1 MSDMK
6 RKTSKDI
13 LAESFRDLAKSRA
26 IDRITIK
33 DIADNC
39 GYSSA
44 TFYRQFKDKYDL
56 IAWDYAGE
64 IGRIMGDIREDGNW
78 HQALIRGAAYYQEHV
93 DYLSNLLNHTSGYES
108 FRRNM
113 TKINYSYLK
122 DYVISITDKPWD
134 NITDKCLML
143 YCYGTVEITCDWILG
158 KINMTTGEL
167 VEVYE
172 RSLPEPLHYCLL

>member
-13 LAESFRDLAKSRA
+13 LAESFR
-26 IDRITIK
+26 

-78 HQALIRGAAYYQEHV
+78 HNVQIKQTVTICLIQEA
-93 DYLSNLLNHTSGYES
+93 
-108 FRRNM
+108 R
-113 TKINYSYLK
+113 
-122 DYVISITDKPWD
+122 
-134 NITDKCLML
+134 
-143 YCYGTVEITCDWILG
+143 
-158 KINMTTGEL
+158 
-167 VEVYE
+167 E
-172 RSLPEPLHYCLL
+172 RSRAFC